1 MAQNSMIVSD
11 IVMDGI
17 RDTLESFSCF
27 GIINGNIVD
36 QTLSNVVS
44 SSSSSSSSSS
54 QIDVFSLF
62 VKLNLPLL
70 HTKLGLII
78 IMQNIFI
85 PVAAAEVACA
95 KEFFIPT
102 FCETKH
108 LSLIYDPNLY
118 LSDEVPL
125 ITLFTYKFICDY
137 MYRTSK

>member
-1 MAQNSMIVSD
+1 MAHNSIIVSD
-11 IVMDGI
+11 IVMGGI

-27 GIINGNIVD
+27 GIIDSNTVD
-36 QTLSNVVS
+36 KTLCSATNNVQEQ
-44 SSSSSSSSSS
+44 
-54 QIDVFSLF
+54 QIDVFSIF

-78 IMQNIFI
+78 IMQKVFL
-85 PVAAAEVACA
+85 PVTGSEN
-95 KEFFIPT
+95 KELLIPT

-108 LSLIYDPNLY
+108 LSFIYDPNLY

-137 MYRTSK
+137 MYQTSK